1 LQQRRR
7 NKMFKQFIY
16 LNGLILSLCAN
27 SFLLTPSVKAAEN
40 LSLVY
45 GIFSRTISI
54 ESLDELA
61 KTGKANRRLKNII
74 KISNQSSSELA
85 RLLNEKFEL
94 ELVVTSK
101 LMYSSIGE
109 AILLRVAKI
118 MHPKKITDKS
128 ISIPAI
134 RSGVIKGIDKG
145 NGKLSLIEFMKSYPN
160 KTIAINVPALF
171 KVLNKVESISEL
183 ITFFSN
189 SPLQGIKEGKAEP

>member
-1 LQQRRR
+1 
-7 NKMFKQFIY
+7 MFKQFIY

-85 RLLNEKFEL
+85 RLLNEQFEL